1 MPTAGPLALGRR
13 SAGGECDSERGRRV
27 NWFDDGGS
35 RGRRELELD
44 LAARQYKKEGMIFE
58 TDNSLYLNSIHFPNA
73 LSCKK

>member
-1 MPTAGPLALGRR
+1 MEQQSRPALALGRR
-13 SAGGECDSERGRRV
+13 SAGGECNSV

-44 LAARQYKKEGMIFE
+44 LATRQYKKEGMIFE
-58 TDNSLYLNSIHFPNA
+58 TDYSLYLNSIHSPNA